1 MTLDELKQQVQ
12 VVAKARRIAAEKSD
26 DYSEAMEKWK
36 HDNESLIAEKKDAE
50 IDSLFAESKLRELT
64 LAYFRETGEKKPL
77 PELGIRVVEKLEY
90 DLTLAFGYAK
100 EHGVALKLDVLAFD
114 KMAKISELRP
124 GFVTVTPVATA
135 TIARNLKVE

>member
-1 MTLDELKQQVQ
+1 MILEELQAQVI

-64 LAYFRETGEKKPL
+64 LAYFKETGEKKPL

-90 DLTLAFGYAK
+90 PELIAFQWANEHSLA
-100 EHGVALKLDVLAFD
+100 LMLDKKAFEAIV
-114 KMAKISELRP
+114 KAQPTTFNFVKIEK
-124 GFVTVTPVATA
+124 VATA
-135 TIARNLKVE
+135 TIATNLKVE